1 MSEVAM
7 NFGQTMNLMDRN
19 IRVLESGE
27 ALVTGVT
34 EWIIA
39 CLQQAIDQR
48 GRATIALAGGN
59 TPKAIYRALADVSF
73 PWEKLHIFWG
83 DERYVPPTDPASNE
97 GMVRQNWLDRVPVPS
112 ANIHPWPTQAG
123 SPELCADQYEQ
134 TLVDFF
140 GLGAGEY
147 PNFDLVLL
155 GMGDDGHTASLFP
168 QDRALQATGLTAVGA
183 KGSEPR
189 LTMTAATINGANCVA
204 FVITGAAKQ
213 AALKQVWAADGDDQ
227 LYPARRI
234 RPTGQLWW
242 WLDKLAAAN

>member
-1 MSEVAM
+1 
-7 NFGQTMNLMDRN
+7 MDRN
-19 IRVLESGE
+19 IRVLASGE
-27 ALVTGVT
+27 ALVNGVT
-34 EWIIA
+34 EWIVA
-39 CLQQAIDQR
+39 RLQQAIDQR

-59 TPKAIYRALADVSF
+59 TPKAIYRALADAAL

-97 GMVRQNWLDRVPVPS
+97 GMVRQNWLDRVAVPLT
-112 ANIHPWPTQAG
+112 NIYPWPTQAG
-123 SPELCADQYEQ
+123 SPELCADRYGQ

-147 PNFDLVLL
+147 PSFDLILL

-168 QDRALQATGLTAVGA
+168 QDGALLATSLTAVGA
-183 KGSEPR
+183 KGTEPR
-189 LTMTAATINGANCVA
+189 LTLTAATINGAACVA

-213 AALKQVWAADGDDQ
+213 AALQQVWAPQGDDQ

-234 RPTGQLWW
+234 QPTGELWW
-242 WLDKLAAAN
+242 WLDEAAAAN